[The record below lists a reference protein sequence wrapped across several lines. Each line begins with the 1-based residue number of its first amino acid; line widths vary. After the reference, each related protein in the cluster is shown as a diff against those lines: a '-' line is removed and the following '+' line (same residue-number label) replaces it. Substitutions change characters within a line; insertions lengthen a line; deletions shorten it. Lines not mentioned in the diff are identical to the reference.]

1 MVIFEILSGAIGF
14 SIDIVFQDGVDS
26 FGSMRL
32 SCCEVLEQYVVEVF
46 FGEFAELQIV
56 FAAFESLQ
64 FAGKVYF
71 TDIFLDEI
79 IFQAKLQHFNGKQGR
94 MLWLAFVQ
102 LDETFLDIFPKLLH
116 VQIFDDSKHLVQLL
130 NRRYTEISPV
140 QGLQHT
146 YQGSLLKVLQMD

>member
-1 MVIFEILSGAIGF
+1 
-14 SIDIVFQDGVDS
+14 
-26 FGSMRL
+26 
-32 SCCEVLEQYVVEVF
+32 
-46 FGEFAELQIV
+46 
-56 FAAFESLQ
+56 
-64 FAGKVYF
+64 
-71 TDIFLDEI
+71 
-79 IFQAKLQHFNGKQGR
+79 

-146 YQGSLLKVLQMD
+146 YQGSLLKVL